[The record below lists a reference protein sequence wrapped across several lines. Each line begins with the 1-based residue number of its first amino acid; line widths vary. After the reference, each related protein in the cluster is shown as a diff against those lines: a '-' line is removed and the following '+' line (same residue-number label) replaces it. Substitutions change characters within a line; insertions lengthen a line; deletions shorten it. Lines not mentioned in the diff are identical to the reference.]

1 MLSIQIA
8 VVDAKVS
15 KLLLLLLLMLK
26 HATIIVLLSTQFDSA
41 VVLLSTQVVA
51 LAAEAPKMMLSAHVA
66 TLIYT

>member
-1 MLSIQIA
+1 
-8 VVDAKVS
+8 
-15 KLLLLLLLMLK
+15 MLK

-51 LAAEAPKMMLSAHVA
+51 LAAEAPKMMLSTHVA